1 MECVQLK
8 NTYTMYVWLLVSQ
21 IPSVQS
27 RRFYNNSYFLFAQTI
42 ISNCLR
48 TFTLSGKTKLRLHS
62 EQRYCVSQEKEGNDI
77 VRGPTVVSKRLLI
90 NIMLRAFLRKE
101 GRLVMR
107 RGKCKH
113 NKITKFIPSTFMALQ
128 SLSISLTIQPTFE
141 MSEKYAMDFCPK
153 NYFIFV

>member
-48 TFTLSGKTKLRLHS
+48 TFTLSGKTKLRQHS

-77 VRGPTVVSKRLLI
+77 VHGPTVVSERLLI
-90 NIMLRAFLRKE
+90 NIMLEAFLRKE

-128 SLSISLTIQPTFE
+128 SLSISLTILHTFE
-141 MSEKYAMDFCPK
+141 MSEKYAIDFCPP

>member
-21 IPSVQS
+21 IPSVKS

-62 EQRYCVSQEKEGNDI
+62 EQRYCVSQEKEGNNI
-77 VRGPTVVSKRLLI
+77 VHGPTVVSKRLL
-90 NIMLRAFLRKE
+90 
-101 GRLVMR
+101 
-107 RGKCKH
+107 
-113 NKITKFIPSTFMALQ
+113 
-128 SLSISLTIQPTFE
+128 TILCLKLFY
-141 MSEKYAMDFCPK
+141 EKRDDL
-153 NYFIFV
+153 

>member
-1 MECVQLK
+1 MECVRLK

-21 IPSVQS
+21 IPSVKS
-27 RRFYNNSYFLFAQTI
+27 RRFSNNIYFLFAQTI

-77 VRGPTVVSKRLLI
+77 VHGPTVVSKRLLI
-90 NIMLRAFLRKE
+90 ILCLELFLLKK

-107 RGKCKH
+107 REKVSTT
-113 NKITKFIPSTFMALQ
+113 KI
-128 SLSISLTIQPTFE
+128 
-141 MSEKYAMDFCPK
+141 C
-153 NYFIFV
+153 NIFHPRL

>member
-1 MECVQLK
+1 MEYVQLK

-62 EQRYCVSQEKEGNDI
+62 EQRYYVSQEKEGNDI
-77 VRGPTVVSKRLLI
+77 VHGPTVVSERLLI
-90 NIMLRAFLRKE
+90 NIMLEAFLRKE

-128 SLSISLTIQPTFE
+128 SFSISLTILHTFE
-141 MSEKYAMDFCPK
+141 MSEKYAIDVCPK